1 MMTEAVLLKIG
12 YIVGAVIV
20 YGLLRWR
27 IMAVTHE
34 FRVQVGCEAD
44 RLAASE
50 GVPANMQQVLKG
62 WADRMYRPATPWLIV
77 LGMLIVVL
85 TPYRRLARNY
95 EAMMGLLSSEIREDM
110 ARLNGRLVF
119 AAVTTSPL
127 ASLAT
132 FLILV
137 VGLIVRRS
145 VESLK
150 RQIEALI
157 GAYPPAFARAPLGA

>member
-1 MMTEAVLLKIG
+1 MTEAVLLKIG

-34 FRVQVGCEAD
+34 FRVRAGCDTD
-44 RLAASE
+44 RLVA
-50 GVPANMQQVLKG
+50 GGGIPADMQRALQG
-62 WADRMYRPATPWLIV
+62 WADRMYQPTTPWLIV
-77 LGMLIVVL
+77 LGMLIAVL
-85 TPYRRLARNY
+85 MPYQQLGRKY
-95 EAMMGLLSSEIREDM
+95 DAMMRSLPSEIREEV
-110 ARLNGRLVF
+110 ARLNVRLVF

-150 RQIEALI
+150 RQIEALV
-157 GAYPPAFARAPLGA
+157 GAYPLAFARAPLGA